1 MPKTWRVL
9 AGVERLLPSELKVH
23 GPVGPVQLWGFP
35 LQESCS
41 PLLAHLRGS
50 WRGMPLQRSHLTL
63 CFEGGGLQLVWT
75 PALALVGEVGGEVA
89 GLLRET

>member
-1 MPKTWRVL
+1 
-9 AGVERLLPSELKVH
+9 
-23 GPVGPVQLWGFP
+23 
-35 LQESCS
+35 
-41 PLLAHLRGS
+41 
-50 WRGMPLQRSHLTL
+50 MPLQRSHLTL